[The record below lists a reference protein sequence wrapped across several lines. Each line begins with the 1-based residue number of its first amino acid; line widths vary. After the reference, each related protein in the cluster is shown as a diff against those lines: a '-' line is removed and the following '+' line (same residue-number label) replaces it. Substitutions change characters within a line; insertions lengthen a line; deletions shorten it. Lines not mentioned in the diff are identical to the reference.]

1 MRRNLVILLEVKSMV
16 EEIISTLS
24 EDIRS
29 TITEDTS
36 VPRNVR
42 SNVVT
47 GLETYL
53 MNTKDDLDL
62 RIYSTISVLEEQIN
76 DTNIPQHARTRLFEF
91 IRDLEGIVSTVGLPI
106 VKSVISQLATV
117 STVKTLII
125 GKRTITVC
133 AQLAILHS
141 LQLAEPTV
149 ATHNW

>member
-1 MRRNLVILLEVKSMV
+1 MV
-16 EEIISTLS
+16 EEMISDLS
-24 EDIRS
+24 QDIRVS
-29 TITEDTS
+29 ITEDSS

-91 IRDLEGIVSTVGLPI
+91 IRDLEGIVR
-106 VKSVISQLATV
+106 KCQNKA
-117 STVKTLII
+117 K
-125 GKRTITVC
+125 
-133 AQLAILHS
+133 
-141 LQLAEPTV
+141 
-149 ATHNW
+149 

>member
-1 MRRNLVILLEVKSMV
+1 MV
-16 EEIISTLS
+16 EEMISILS

-29 TITEDTS
+29 TITEDAS

-91 IRDLEGIVSTVGLPI
+91 IRDLEGIV
-106 VKSVISQLATV
+106 
-117 STVKTLII
+117 
-125 GKRTITVC
+125 RTWQNK
-133 AQLAILHS
+133 AK
-141 LQLAEPTV
+141 
-149 ATHNW
+149 

>member
-1 MRRNLVILLEVKSMV
+1 M
-16 EEIISTLS
+16 ISILS

-29 TITEDTS
+29 TITEDAS

-91 IRDLEGIVSTVGLPI
+91 IRDLEGIV
-106 VKSVISQLATV
+106 
-117 STVKTLII
+117 
-125 GKRTITVC
+125 RTWQNK
-133 AQLAILHS
+133 AK
-141 LQLAEPTV
+141 
-149 ATHNW
+149 

>member
-91 IRDLEGIVSTVGLPI
+91 IRDLEGIV
-106 VKSVISQLATV
+106 
-117 STVKTLII
+117 
-125 GKRTITVC
+125 RTWQNK
-133 AQLAILHS
+133 AK
-141 LQLAEPTV
+141 
-149 ATHNW
+149 

>member
-1 MRRNLVILLEVKSMV
+1 MV
-16 EEIISTLS
+16 EEMISTLS

-47 GLETYL
+47 GLDTYL

-91 IRDLEGIVSTVGLPI
+91 IRDLEGIVQTW
-106 VKSVISQLATV
+106 KNKA
-117 STVKTLII
+117 K
-125 GKRTITVC
+125 
-133 AQLAILHS
+133 
-141 LQLAEPTV
+141 
-149 ATHNW
+149 

>member
-1 MRRNLVILLEVKSMV
+1 M
-16 EEIISTLS
+16 ISTLS

-29 TITEDTS
+29 TISEDTS

-42 SNVVT
+42 SNVLT

-91 IRDLEGIVSTVGLPI
+91 IRDLEGIV
-106 VKSVISQLATV
+106 
-117 STVKTLII
+117 
-125 GKRTITVC
+125 RTWQNK
-133 AQLAILHS
+133 AK
-141 LQLAEPTV
+141 
-149 ATHNW
+149 